1 MKYELNE
8 KIKAFSL
15 LKKYADRLTEVTY
28 DEIVNLLRN
37 GIKQIPFTITK
48 LHKGHF
54 IDRARKN
61 ENNKLYKHIDELS
74 YIKDT
79 YVIQNKLTKYGRVN
93 LPHQVMFYG
102 ALETPYIDKPRETAI
117 AETSDLF
124 RNVQQ
129 NQFGEE
135 YYTVSRWRIKEE
147 LEGVEIVFSDDAL
160 KNSKYIRK
168 SYEKQK
174 QYLEGQELT
183 KQEKDF
189 YLEFLRFIS
198 NQFSKR
204 VNNYEEYKISVAY
217 ANIALSKRYNNFI
230 VYPSV
235 QTEYWG
241 ENIALKPEIV
251 DKYLEPVIC
260 STHILYKDTNGALI
274 DNDRY
279 RAQNIDFSKDLE
291 WIRDDSI
298 PQRIKNSYII
308 DFKN

>member
-15 LKKYADRLTEVTY
+15 LKEYADRLTEISY
-28 DEIVNLLRN
+28 DKIVDLLSN
-37 GIKQIPFTITK
+37 GIKQIPFPMAK

-61 ENNKLYKHIDELS
+61 ENNKLYKHINELS
-74 YIKDT
+74 YIKDN
-79 YVIQNKLTKYGRVN
+79 YIIQNKLTKYGRVN

-102 ALETPYIDKPRETAI
+102 ALKTPYIDKTRLTAI

-124 RNVQQ
+124 RNIQQ

-160 KNSKYIRK
+160 KNSEYIRK

-174 QYLEGQELT
+174 QFLEELKLT

-217 ANIALSKRYNNFI
+217 ANIVLSHTNINFI

-235 QTEYWG
+235 QTEYRG
-241 ENIALKPEIV
+241 ENIVLKPEIV

-274 DNDRY
+274 DNDIY
-279 RAQNIDFSKDLE
+279 RAKNIDFSKDLE
-291 WIRDDSI
+291 WEKDDSI
-298 PQRIKNSYII
+298 P
-308 DFKN
+308 

>member
-8 KIKAFSL
+8 KIEAFSL
-15 LKKYADRLTEVTY
+15 LKKYADGLTEVTY
-28 DEIVNLLRN
+28 DEIVDLLRN
-37 GIKQIPFTITK
+37 GIKEIPFPITK
-48 LHKGHF
+48 LHKEHF

-74 YIKDT
+74 YIKDD
-79 YVIQNKLTKYGRVN
+79 YIIQNKLTKYGRVN

-102 ALETPYIDKPRETAI
+102 ALKTPDIDRPRATAI

-124 RNVQQ
+124 RNIQQ

-160 KNSKYIRK
+160 KNSEYIKK
-168 SYEKQK
+168 SYENQK
-174 QYLEGQELT
+174 QYLEGQKLT

-217 ANIALSKRYNNFI
+217 ANIVLSKPYINFI

-235 QTEYWG
+235 QTEYLG
-241 ENIALKPEIV
+241 ENIVLKPEIV

-260 STHILYKDTNGALI
+260 STHILYKDTRLI
-274 DNDRY
+274 DNDKY
-279 RAQNIDFSKDLE
+279 IAKNIDFSKDLE

-298 PQRIKNSYII
+298 PQK
-308 DFKN
+308 K

>member
-15 LKKYADRLTEVTY
+15 LKEYADRLTEISY
-28 DEIVNLLRN
+28 DKIVDLLSN
-37 GIKQIPFTITK
+37 GIKQIPFPMAK

-74 YIKDT
+74 YIKDN
-79 YVIQNKLTKYGRVN
+79 YIIQNKLTEYGRVN

-102 ALETPYIDKPRETAI
+102 ALKTPYINQTRLTAI
-117 AETSDLF
+117 AETSDLV
-124 RNVQQ
+124 RNIQQ

-147 LEGVEIVFSDDAL
+147 LLGLEIVFSDDAL
-160 KNSKYIRK
+160 KNSEYIRR
-168 SYEKQK
+168 SYEMQK
-174 QYLEGQELT
+174 EFLRNLKLTTEEIDLYL
-183 KQEKDF
+183 D
-189 YLEFLRFIS
+189 FLRFIS

-204 VNNYEEYKISVAY
+204 VNNHEEYKISVAY
-217 ANIALSKRYNNFI
+217 ANIALSKPYNNFI

-235 QTEYWG
+235 QTKYLG
-241 ENIALKPEIV
+241 ENIVLKPEIV

-260 STHILYKDTNGALI
+260 STHILYKDTNRTFI
-274 DNDRY
+274 DNDKY
-279 RAQNIDFSKDLE
+279 RTKNIDFSKDLE
-291 WIRDDSI
+291 WEKDNSI
-298 PQRIKNSYII
+298 PQKIQNNYIR
-308 DFKN
+308 

>member
-15 LKKYADRLTEVTY
+15 LKEYADRLTEISY
-28 DEIVNLLRN
+28 DKIVDLLSN
-37 GIKQIPFTITK
+37 GIKGIPFPIAK
-48 LHKGHF
+48 LHKEYF
-54 IDRARKN
+54 IDRVRKN

-79 YVIQNKLTKYGRVN
+79 YVIQNKLTKYGRAN

-102 ALETPYIDKPRETAI
+102 ALKTPYIQHERLTAI
-117 AETSDLF
+117 AESSDFF
-124 RNVQQ
+124 RNTQEK
-129 NQFGEE
+129 QFGKE
-135 YYTVSRWRIKEE
+135 YYTLSRWRIKEE
-147 LEGVEIVFSDDAL
+147 LVGVEIVFSDDAL
-160 KNSKYIRK
+160 KNNEYIRK

-174 QYLEGQELT
+174 QSLEELELT

-217 ANIALSKRYNNFI
+217 ANIALSKPYINFI

-235 QTEYWG
+235 QTEYQG
-241 ENIALKPEIV
+241 ENIVLKPEIV
-251 DKYLEPVIC
+251 DKYLEPIIC
-260 STHILYKDTNGALI
+260 STHILYKDTNRTFI
-274 DNDRY
+274 DNDKY
-279 RAQNIDFSKDLE
+279 RAKNIDFSKDLE
-291 WIRDDSI
+291 WVRDDSI

>member
-15 LKKYADRLTEVTY
+15 LKKYADRLTEVSY
-28 DEIVNLLRN
+28 DEIVDLLSN
-37 GIKQIPFTITK
+37 GIKRIPFPIAK
-48 LHKGHF
+48 LHKEHF

-61 ENNKLYKHIDELS
+61 ENNKLYKHTDELS
-74 YIKDT
+74 YIKDD
-79 YVIQNKLTKYGRVN
+79 YIIQNKLTKYGRAN

-102 ALETPYIDKPRETAI
+102 ALKTPYIQQERLTAI
-117 AETSDLF
+117 AESSDFF
-124 RNVQQ
+124 RNTQEK
-129 NQFGEE
+129 QFGKE
-135 YYTVSRWRIKEE
+135 YYTLSRWRIKEE
-147 LEGVEIVFSDDAL
+147 LQGIEIVFSDDAL
-160 KNSKYIRK
+160 NNNEYIKK

-174 QYLEGQELT
+174 EFLINQKLT
-183 KQEKDF
+183 TEEIDF
-189 YLEFLRFIS
+189 YLDFLNFIS

-204 VNNYEEYKISVAY
+204 VNNHEEYKISVAY
-217 ANIALSKRYNNFI
+217 ANIALSKPYNNFI
-230 VYPSV
+230 TYPSV

>member
-1 MKYELNE
+1 MEYELNE

-15 LKKYADRLTEVTY
+15 LKEYANRLTEVCY
-28 DEIVNLLRN
+28 DEIVNLLRD
-37 GIKQIPFTITK
+37 GIKRIPFPIAK
-48 LHKGHF
+48 LHKEYF

-74 YIKDT
+74 YIKDD
-79 YVIQNKLTKYGRVN
+79 YIIQNKLTKYGRVN

-102 ALETPYIDKPRETAI
+102 ALKTPDIDKPRATAI

-135 YYTVSRWRIKEE
+135 YYTVSRWRIKKE

-160 KNSKYIRK
+160 KNSEHIRE

-174 QYLEGQELT
+174 QFLEELKLT

-217 ANIALSKRYNNFI
+217 ANIVLSDPNINFI

-235 QTEYWG
+235 QTEYMG
-241 ENIALKPEIV
+241 ENIVLEPEIV
-251 DKYLEPVIC
+251 DKYLEPIIC

-274 DNDRY
+274 DNDKY
-279 RAQNIDFSKDLE
+279 RTKNIDSSKDLE

-298 PQRIKNSYII
+298 PQHKHNNYIH
-308 DFKN
+308 